1 MRKKSPGCCAVNV
14 TVPVARSVA
23 TVAPVTAGT
32 GAASV
37 SLAFGLVGSTPGR
50 LLASGCRVTGAPTTA
65 SAASGSATGATNRV
79 DYEPSTETLSDAIVG
94 VATRPSL
101 TP

>member
-1 MRKKSPGCCAVNV
+1 MNV

-23 TVAPVTAGT
+23 TVAPATAGT

-37 SLAFGLVGSTPGR
+37 SLALRLVGSTPGR
-50 LLASGCRVTGAPTTA
+50 SLASGWRVTGAPTTA
-65 SAASGSATGATNRV
+65 SAASGSATGATNLV
-79 DYEPSTETLSDAIVG
+79 DDEPRTETLSDAIVG
-94 VATRPSL
+94 LATRPSL

>member
-1 MRKKSPGCCAVNV
+1 MNA
-14 TVPVARSVA
+14 TVPVAMSVE
-23 TVAPVTAGT
+23 TLAPVTAGT

-37 SLAFGLVGSTPGR
+37 SCAFGLVGSTPGR
-50 LLASGCRVTGAPTTA
+50 SLASGWMVMGEPTTA
-65 SAASGSATGATNRV
+65 WAASGSATGATNRV
-79 DYEPSTETLSDAIVG
+79 DEAPSTFTVRVAFVG